1 VHEIYLLGVIQ
12 SRSEKGVVDAVRT
25 RKLALT
31 EGITAGV
38 FFGTA
43 AIFIKLLKNLNA
55 FYIAFW
61 RLIIA
66 CVILAII
73 LFVLRKSFNFNIV
86 RKNLKELFILSIFLS
101 LHFIF
106 FISAVKDTTILN
118 ATILVNTTP
127 IFSMFISSF
136 LFNIKPSRLAI
147 VGLTI
152 SFIGVCVIAYAETI
166 ITDTN
171 AYPEGFSPSLKGDLE
186 AVLAALVEAFYLNY
200 GRKMRNR
207 MAILP
212 TMFPMY
218 VLTAAIVG
226 VLGIPATNKIL
237 TLPTEAETV
246 LPLMGLGILPTAIA
260 HTLYFSSLSN
270 LKSFE
275 TATMALL
282 EPIGATVLGII
293 LFHEI
298 PASPF
303 VFGAVLILLGIF
315 FIVKEKGLKAFE
327 FDETNKKGQAGI
339 NV

>member
-1 VHEIYLLGVIQ
+1 M
-12 SRSEKGVVDAVRT
+12 RVRT

-38 FFGTA
+38 LFGTA
-43 AIFIKLLKNLNA
+43 AIFIRFLQNIDV

-66 CVILAII
+66 CLSLAII
-73 LFVLRKSFNFNIV
+73 LIVFRKSFNFNIV
-86 RKNLKELFILSIFLS
+86 RKNLKELLILSFFLG

-118 ATILVNTTP
+118 ATVLVNTTP
-127 IFSMFISSF
+127 IFSMFVSSF
-136 LFNIKPSRLAI
+136 LFNLKPSRLAI
-147 VGLTI
+147 IGLTI
-152 SFIGVCVIAYAETI
+152 SFLGVCVIAYAETRI
-166 ITDTN
+166 ANAN
-171 AYPEGFSPSLKGDLE
+171 AYSEGFSLSLKGDLE

-200 GRKMRNR
+200 GRKIRNQ
-207 MAILP
+207 MAIIP

-218 VLTAAIVG
+218 MLTAIIVG
-226 VLGIPATNKIL
+226 VLSIPTTNKIL
-237 TLPTEAETV
+237 TLPTEAEII
-246 LPLMGLGILPTAIA
+246 LPLVGLGILPTAAA

-293 LFHEI
+293 LFQEI
-298 PASPF
+298 PATLF
-303 VFGAVLILLGIF
+303 VFGAALILIGIF
-315 FIVKEKGLKAFE
+315 FTAKEKS
-327 FDETNKKGQAGI
+327 
-339 NV
+339 

>member
-1 VHEIYLLGVIQ
+1 MH
-12 SRSEKGVVDAVRT
+12 VRT

-38 FFGTA
+38 LFGTA
-43 AIFIKLLKNLNA
+43 AIFIRFLQNLDA
-55 FYIAFW
+55 FSIAFW

-66 CVILAII
+66 CLILAII
-73 LFVLRKSFNFNIV
+73 IIVLGKSFNFNLV
-86 RKNLKELFILSIFLS
+86 RKNLKELLILSVFLA

-118 ATILVNTTP
+118 ATVLVNTTP
-127 IFSMFISSF
+127 IFSIFVSSF
-136 LFNIKPSRLAI
+136 LFRLKPSRLAI
-147 VGLTI
+147 VGLAI

-166 ITDTN
+166 IVDTN

-200 GRKMRNR
+200 GRKIRNQ

-218 VLTAAIVG
+218 MLTATIVG
-226 VLGIPATNKIL
+226 VSGVSATSKIL
-237 TLPTEAETV
+237 TVPTKAEII
-246 LPLMGLGILPTAIA
+246 LPLVGLGILPTAAA

-275 TATMALL
+275 TAAMALL
-282 EPIGATVLGII
+282 EPMGATVLGII
-293 LFHEI
+293 LFQEI
-298 PASPF
+298 PTPMF
-303 VFGAVLILLGIF
+303 VFGAVLTLLGIF
-315 FIVKEKGLKAFE
+315 FIAKEKS
-327 FDETNKKGQAGI
+327 
-339 NV
+339 